1 MIQPE
6 IRDPRLQEPTEMEQ
20 ILLSCASEQSCIPG
34 LLLIQTSKYTDIMET
49 EKKSLVAFFSRAGEN
64 YAVGNVSEG
73 NTGIV
78 AGIIAEE
85 TGSDL
90 FRIET
95 KEPYPEQYGLC
106 VKISIQ
112 EKRTDARPDIKGDIR
127 VEDYDMIYLGYP
139 NWCGDMP
146 MAVYTFISRHDWHG
160 KTIAPFCTNEGSGL
174 SGTEER
180 IRSSCPGATVLEGLS
195 VRGTDT
201 QADKGKVRLAVESW
215 LEALSGLGRDGHL

>member
-1 MIQPE
+1 
-6 IRDPRLQEPTEMEQ
+6 
-20 ILLSCASEQSCIPG
+20 
-34 LLLIQTSKYTDIMET
+34 MET

-73 NTGIV
+73 NTSIV
-78 AGIIAEE
+78 AGIIAGE
-85 TGSDL
+85 TGSDM

-95 KEPYPEQYGLC
+95 EKPYPEQYDQC

-112 EKRTDARPDIKGDIR
+112 EKRSCARPAIKGDIR
-127 VEDYDMIYLGYP
+127 IEDYDIIYLGYP

-146 MAVYTFISRHDWHG
+146 MAVYTFMSRHSWHG

-195 VRGTDT
+195 IRGTSAQGDE
-201 QADKGKVRLAVESW
+201 DKVRLAVKSW
-215 LEALSGLGRDGHL
+215 LETIRSSVP